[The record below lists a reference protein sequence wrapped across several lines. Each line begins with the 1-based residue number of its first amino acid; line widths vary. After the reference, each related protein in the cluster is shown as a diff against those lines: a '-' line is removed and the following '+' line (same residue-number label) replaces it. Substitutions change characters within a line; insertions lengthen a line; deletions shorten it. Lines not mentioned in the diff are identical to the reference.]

1 MINDKAFEGMKEG
14 MILVNVARGPIV
26 DDEALVRAL
35 DSGKGMRPL
44 CYIGWMLI
52 IVRRAALDVF
62 TNEPEIHPGLIND
75 YRVVSPHPVHQKY
88 TDGRHSHHIVLPP
101 PAQTSL
107 GS

>member
-1 MINDKAFEGMKEG
+1 MINDKAFEGMKED

-35 DSGKGMRPL
+35 DSGKGMSSPL
-44 CYIGWMLI
+44 KWEVLI

-75 YRVVSPHPVHQKY
+75 YRVVSPPSVRS
-88 TDGRHSHHIVLPP
+88 DID
-101 PAQTSL
+101 
-107 GS
+107 